1 MLAQHVLHLVAAMVP
16 VHRQSRLRVRL
27 GKEGVSKAA
36 CVLLA
41 WAGLAQHARTHAH
54 DLCTQTGNTEVS
66 ALRVLVS

>member
-1 MLAQHVLHLVAAMVP
+1 VSKAACALLYLVVLAQHVLHLVAAMVP

-41 WAGLAQHARTHAH
+41 WAGLAQHARTHAR
-54 DLCTQTGNTEVS
+54 T
-66 ALRVLVS
+66 